1 MNADS
6 ITTTIDAIGMKI
18 FIFLFIVFAITYGLM
33 CIKNIISLIMCGGR
47 KFEIIS
53 EILQCVFNII
63 LVYNIPNIFTLVKNL
78 ALKLPV

>member
-6 ITTTIDAIGMKI
+6 ITSSIDAIGMEI
-18 FIFLFIVFAITYGLM
+18 FIFLFIILVIICVLT
-33 CIKNIISLIMCGGR
+33 CIKNVLKLIMSGAR
-47 KFEIIS
+47 KFEIIN
-53 EILQCVFNII
+53 EILQCVLAII